1 MNWRFALIGQPVAHS
16 RSPAIHQAFAAQFGQ
31 SVDYRLIECAPAEVA
46 ATVAGF
52 FADGGQGMNV
62 TVPHKATALDSC
74 ASLSDAAQQARAVNT
89 LIPRPDGSL
98 HGETTDGAGCVRDL
112 QRLGIELAGA
122 RIGVIGAG
130 GAACGLIRPLL
141 AAGPAELV
149 WSHRNPLK
157 LEALAPAFAGPGPL
171 RFAANMALKGDRF
184 DLLIN
189 ATAAGHKGAAPLLP
203 HALFAPGGVA
213 YDLSYGPAAAP
224 FLHWARAEGAAAAHE
239 GLGMLVEQAALS
251 FAHWTG
257 QMPDTAPVHASL
269 AAGT

>member
-16 RSPAIHQAFAAQFGQ
+16 RSPLIHKAFAEQFGQ
-31 SVDYRLIECAPAEVA
+31 ALDYALMDCCEAEVA
-46 ATVAGF
+46 DTVSGF

-62 TVPHKATALDSC
+62 TVPHKATVMDSC
-74 ASLSDAAQQARAVNT
+74 ASLSDSARRAASVNT
-89 LIPRPDGSL
+89 VIRRADDSL

-112 QRLGIELAGA
+112 QRLGLPLAGA
-122 RIGVIGAG
+122 RVAVIGAG
-130 GAACGLIRPLL
+130 GAARGLIEPLL

-157 LEALAPAFAGPGPL
+157 LEPLEAAFSGLGPL

-189 ATAAGHKGAAPLLP
+189 ATAAGHQGQAPLLP
-203 HALFAPGGVA
+203 HALFAQGGVA
-213 YDLSYGPAAAP
+213 YDLSYGAAAAP
-224 FLHWARAEGAAAAHE
+224 FLNWARSEGAAATHG
-239 GLGMLVEQAALS
+239 GLGMLVEQAALA

-257 QMPDTAPVHASL
+257 QMPDTAPVHAL
-269 AAGT
+269 LQDAV